1 MNYIMLDTCVLLDIS
16 TNRKDLPIVSALE
29 ELTQSGVIKLLV
41 TDLVITEFNRNK
53 EDVADK
59 TRKRL
64 SQEFK
69 IVKNIV
75 SEFGGEQK
83 EQAVAVLN
91 EVNMKLP
98 LLSEANYVTISRIEK
113 LIEDSIQINV
123 SDKVKIAAANRAI
136 NKKAPFHISKNSM
149 ADAVIIEQFS
159 EFVLENQS
167 ENDAFFFITHNHND
181 FSAKDHRLPHEDFND
196 IFQENNVAY
205 FNNTQ
210 SVINIIDAD
219 ILEDIEFE
227 ENYMDETRGLQEIL
241 LSMDELVDKVWY
253 NRHCNRCCQIKNG
266 EIRMAPRGT
275 KEYGN
280 DVMHEDIW
288 EGALKS
294 AKRVEAK
301 YEDTGPWSVFEWGM
315 INGKLSALRWVLG
328 EDWDELYT

>member
-1 MNYIMLDTCVLLDIS
+1 MLDTCVFLDIS

-29 ELTQSGVIKLLV
+29 ELTQSEVVKLLV
-41 TDLVITEFNRNK
+41 TDLVISEFNRNK
-53 EDVADK
+53 DDVADK

-83 EQAVAVLN
+83 ELAVDVLN

-98 LLSEANYVTISRIEK
+98 LLSEANYSTISRVEK
-113 LIEDSIQINV
+113 LIEKSIQIEV
-123 SDKVKIAAANRAI
+123 TDKVKIAAANRAI
-136 NKKAPFHISKNSM
+136 NKQAPFHISKNSI

-159 EFVLENQS
+159 EFVLDNQS
-167 ENDAFFFITHNHND
+167 ESHSFFFVTHNHND
-181 FSAKDHRLPHEDFND
+181 FSAKDHRLPHEDFSE
-196 IFQENNVAY
+196 IFQEPNVFY
-205 FNNTQ
+205 FNNTP
-210 SVINIIDAD
+210 SVINYIDSE

-227 ENYMDETRGLQEIL
+227 DNYMDETRGLQEIL
-241 LSMDELVDKVWY
+241 SSMDELVDKVWY
-253 NRHCNRCCQIKNG
+253 NRHCNRCFKFENG
-266 EIRMAPRGT
+266 EIRIVPKGT
-275 KEYGN
+275 QEYGN
-280 DVMHEDIW
+280 EVIHEDIW

-294 AKRVEAK
+294 AKRVETM
-301 YEDTGPWSVFEWGM
+301 YEDIGPWSDFEWGM

>member
-1 MNYIMLDTCVLLDIS
+1 MLDTCVLLDIS
-16 TNRKDLPIVSALE
+16 TNRKDLPIVSAFE
-29 ELTQSGVIKLLV
+29 ELTQSGTVKLIV

-53 EDVADK
+53 DDVADK

-69 IVKNIV
+69 IVKRVV

-83 EQAVAVLN
+83 DLAVDVLN

-98 LLSEANYVTISRIEK
+98 LLSEANHSTIARVEK
-113 LIEDSIQINV
+113 LIEESIQIEV
-123 SDKVKIAAANRAI
+123 TDKVKIAAADRAI
-136 NKKAPFHISKNSM
+136 SKRAPFHISKNSM

-159 EFVLENQS
+159 EFMLENQAES
-167 ENDAFFFITHNHND
+167 NAFFFLTHNHND
-181 FSAKDHRLPHEDFND
+181 FSDKDHRLPHEDFNE
-196 IFQENNVAY
+196 IFQESNVFY
-205 FNNTQ
+205 FNNTP
-210 SVINIIDAD
+210 SVINIIDSE

-241 LSMDELVDKVWY
+241 SSMDELVDKVWY
-253 NRHCNRCCQIKNG
+253 NRHCNSRYKIENG
-266 EIRMAPRGT
+266 EIRMVPKGT

-294 AKRVEAK
+294 AKRVEEK
-301 YEDTGPWSVFEWGM
+301 YEDTGPWSDFEWGM
-315 INGKLSALRWVLG
+315 INGKLSALRWILG

>member
-29 ELTQSGVIKLLV
+29 DLTESGTVQLLV
-41 TDLVITEFNRNK
+41 TDLVIAEFNRNK
-53 EDVADK
+53 DNVADK

-83 EQAVAVLN
+83 EQAVDVLN

-98 LLSEANYVTISRIEK
+98 LLSEANYATISRVEK
-113 LIEDSIQINV
+113 LIEESIQIEV
-123 SDKVKIAAANRAI
+123 TDKVKIAAANRAI
-136 NKKAPFHISKNSM
+136 NKRAPFHISKNSM

-159 EFVLENQS
+159 EFVIDNQS
-167 ENDAFFFITHNHND
+167 EDDSFFFVTHNHHD
-181 FSAKDHRLPHEDFND
+181 FSEKDHRKPHEDFNE
-196 IFQENNVAY
+196 IFQKSNVLY
-205 FNNTQ
+205 FNNTPA
-210 SVINIIDAD
+210 VINLIDSE

-253 NRHCNRCCQIKNG
+253 NRHCNNRYKIENG
-266 EIRMAPRGT
+266 EIRMVPKGT
-275 KEYGN
+275 EEYGN
-280 DVMHEDIW
+280 EVMHEDIW

-294 AKRVEAK
+294 AKRVEEK
-301 YEDTGPWSVFEWGM
+301 YEDTGPWSDFEWGM

-328 EDWDELYT
+328 EEWDELYT

>member
-1 MNYIMLDTCVLLDIS
+1 MLDTCVLLDIS

-29 ELTQSGVIKLLV
+29 ELTKSETVKLLV
-41 TDLVITEFNRNK
+41 TDLVIAEFNRNK
-53 EDVADK
+53 ADVADK

-69 IVKNIV
+69 IVKKIV

-83 EQAVAVLN
+83 EQAVDVLT

-98 LLSEANYVTISRIEK
+98 LLSEANYATIARVEK
-113 LIEDSIQINV
+113 LIKVSIQIKV
-123 SDKVKIAAANRAI
+123 TDKVKIAAANRAI
-136 NKKAPFHISKNSM
+136 NKRAPFHVSKNSM
-149 ADAVIIEQFS
+149 VDAVIIEQFS
-159 EFVLENQS
+159 EFVIDNQS
-167 ENDAFFFITHNHND
+167 ENDTFFFVTHNHHD
-181 FSAKDHRLPHEDFND
+181 FSNKDHRKPHEDFD
-196 IFQENNVAY
+196 EIFQESNVSY

-210 SVINIIDAD
+210 SVINVVDTE

-241 LSMDELVDKVWY
+241 SSMDELVDKIWY
-253 NRHCNRCCQIKNG
+253 NRHCNRSYQIENG
-266 EIRMAPRGT
+266 DICIVPKGT
-275 KEYGN
+275 KKYTH
-280 DVMHEDIW
+280 DVIHEDIW

-294 AKRVEAK
+294 AKKVEKK
-301 YEDTGPWSVFEWGM
+301 YEDTGPWSDFEWGM